1 MTMPIPSG
9 LANLPVIEVR
19 RSTDIPPTNP
29 TTGVNGVTPMD
40 PRQVLQMAEP
50 VVTAEQSSL
59 ARESLQRNF
68 QENLNPN
75 SSRPREPT
83 TSQAVLLEISNTNQ
97 RSTLAPGLSS
107 NSLTANLTQDTET
120 NLVGAG
126 VNLPNSPN
134 QIASPEVMKLNQL
147 IATVMQNT
155 TNNSSSDLG
164 QGQNAVQWPGMIPA
178 PVNQLLGNTANAAL
192 QSQLMTN
199 ALTANDPKTAMTNLK
214 NDLKNSGLFAAE
226 QLAQVLMPSSE
237 DPVSQIPTSDQKTA
251 SPEVA
256 QVATALLKGLE
267 SNSQQLIDSIKL
279 ALKGDLVWQGMLLPQ
294 VPATMVREDAWQ
306 ANPQDPSQ
314 IEKGTRIS
322 VAITL
327 PNIGKMQVIGTQFR
341 DQLQVVIEVPET
353 SKVEL
358 QSQMGQLQSNL
369 QDQVPIDAN
378 IQLKDIPRG

>member
-1 MTMPIPSG
+1 MSMPIPSG

-19 RSTDIPPTNP
+19 RSSDIPPTNP
-29 TTGVNGVTPMD
+29 TTGINGVTPMD

-50 VVTAEQSSL
+50 IVTAEQSGL

-75 SSRPREPT
+75 NRMGGGAT
-83 TSQAVLLEISNTNQ
+83 ISQAVLLEISNTSQ
-97 RSTLAPGLSS
+97 RSLAGSMPGVTDLMTDSAQDIAS
-107 NSLTANLTQDTET
+107 NLMGLVKPQNSQTQIT
-120 NLVGAG
+120 
-126 VNLPNSPN
+126 
-134 QIASPEVMKLNQL
+134 SPEVMKLNQL
-147 IATVMQNT
+147 IAIVLQNT
-155 TNNSSSDLG
+155 VNSSSNEMG
-164 QGQNAVQWPGMIPA
+164 QVQNAVQWPGMIPSIA
-178 PVNQLLGNTANAAL
+178 TQLLGNTANVAL

-237 DPVSQIPTSDQKTA
+237 DRVCQMPTDNQRTT
-251 SPEVA
+251 PQEMT
-256 QVATALLKGLE
+256 QVTKGLLRGLE

-314 IEKGTRIS
+314 IEKGTRIA

-327 PNIGKMQVIGTQFR
+327 PNLGMIQVIGTQFR
-341 DQLQVVIEVPET
+341 DQLHVAIEVPET

-358 QSQMGQLQSNL
+358 QSQIEQLQINL
-369 QDQVPIDAN
+369 KEQVPIDAN
-378 IQLKDIPRG
+378 IQLKDTPRG

>member
-1 MTMPIPSG
+1 MSMPIPSG

-29 TTGVNGVTPMD
+29 TTGINGVTPMD
-40 PRQVLQMAEP
+40 PRQMLQMAEP
-50 VVTAEQSSL
+50 VVTAEQSGL

-75 SSRPREPT
+75 NRMGGEPI
-83 TSQAVLLEISNTNQ
+83 TSQAVLLEISNTSQ
-97 RSTLAPGLSS
+97 RSLAGSMPGSTDLMTDSAQDIAS
-107 NSLTANLTQDTET
+107 NLMGLVKLQNSQTQIT
-120 NLVGAG
+120 
-126 VNLPNSPN
+126 
-134 QIASPEVMKLNQL
+134 SPEVVKLNQL
-147 IATVMQNT
+147 IATVLQNSA
-155 TNNSSSDLG
+155 NSSSSEMG
-164 QGQNAVQWPGMIPA
+164 QVQNAVQWPGMIPSPA
-178 PVNQLLGNTANAAL
+178 TQLLGNTANVAL

-199 ALTANDPKTAMTNLK
+199 AVTANDPKTAMTNLK

-237 DPVSQIPTSDQKTA
+237 DRVSQMPTDNQRTT
-251 SPEVA
+251 PQEMT
-256 QVATALLKGLE
+256 QVASGLLRGLE

-314 IEKGTRIS
+314 IEKGTRIA

-327 PNIGKMQVIGTQFR
+327 PNLGMIQVIGTQFR
-341 DQLQVVIEVPET
+341 DQLHVAIEVPET
-353 SKVEL
+353 SKFEL
-358 QSQMGQLQSNL
+358 QSQIEQLQINL
-369 QDQVPIDAN
+369 KEQVPIDAN
-378 IQLKDIPRG
+378 IQLKDTPRG

>member
-1 MTMPIPSG
+1 MSMPIPSG
-9 LANLPVIEVR
+9 LANLPVMEVR

-29 TTGVNGVTPMD
+29 TTGVNGVTPID
-40 PRQVLQMAEP
+40 PRQALQMAEP
-50 VVTAEQSSL
+50 VLTAEQSSL

-75 SSRPREPT
+75 NRMGGEPI
-83 TSQAVLLEISNTNQ
+83 TSQAVLLEISNTSQ
-97 RSTLAPGLSS
+97 RSLAGSMPGSTDLMTDSAQDIAS
-107 NSLTANLTQDTET
+107 NLIGLVKPQNSQTQIT
-120 NLVGAG
+120 
-126 VNLPNSPN
+126 
-134 QIASPEVMKLNQL
+134 SPEVVKLNQL
-147 IATVMQNT
+147 IATVLQNSA
-155 TNNSSSDLG
+155 NSSSSEMG
-164 QGQNAVQWPGMIPA
+164 QVQNAVQWPGMIPS
-178 PVNQLLGNTANAAL
+178 PVTQLLGNTANVAL

-237 DPVSQIPTSDQKTA
+237 DRVSQMPTDNQRKT
-251 SPEVA
+251 PQEMT
-256 QVATALLKGLE
+256 QVATGLLRGLE

-314 IEKGTRIS
+314 IEKGTRIA

-327 PNIGKMQVIGTQFR
+327 PNLGMIQVIGTQFR
-341 DQLQVVIEVPET
+341 DQLHVAIEFPET
-353 SKVEL
+353 SKFEL
-358 QSQMGQLQSNL
+358 QSQIEQLQINL
-369 QDQVPIDAN
+369 KEQVPIDAN
-378 IQLKDIPRG
+378 IQLKDTPRG

>member
-1 MTMPIPSG
+1 MSMPIPSG

-29 TTGVNGVTPMD
+29 TTGINGVTPMD
-40 PRQVLQMAEP
+40 PRQMLQMAEP
-50 VVTAEQSSL
+50 VVTAEQSGL

-75 SSRPREPT
+75 NRMGGEPI
-83 TSQAVLLEISNTNQ
+83 TSQAVLLEISNTSQ
-97 RSTLAPGLSS
+97 RSLASSMPGGTDLMMDSAQDIAS
-107 NSLTANLTQDTET
+107 NLIGLVKPQNSQTQIT
-120 NLVGAG
+120 
-126 VNLPNSPN
+126 
-134 QIASPEVMKLNQL
+134 SPEVVKLNQL
-147 IATVMQNT
+147 IATVLQNT
-155 TNNSSSDLG
+155 ANSSSSEMG
-164 QGQNAVQWPGMIPA
+164 QVQNAVQWPGMIPSPA
-178 PVNQLLGNTANAAL
+178 TQLLGNTANVAL

-237 DPVSQIPTSDQKTA
+237 DRVSQMPTDNQRIT
-251 SPEVA
+251 PQEMT
-256 QVATALLKGLE
+256 QVATGLLRGLE

-314 IEKGTRIS
+314 IEKGTRIA

-327 PNIGKMQVIGTQFR
+327 PNLGMIQVIGTQFR
-341 DQLQVVIEVPET
+341 DQLHVAIEVPET
-353 SKVEL
+353 SKLEL
-358 QSQMGQLQSNL
+358 QSQIEQLQINL
-369 QDQVPIDAN
+369 KEQVPIEAN
-378 IQLKDIPRG
+378 IQLKDTPRG

>member
-1 MTMPIPSG
+1 MSMPIPSG

-29 TTGVNGVTPMD
+29 TTGINGVTPMD
-40 PRQVLQMAEP
+40 PRQMLQMAEP
-50 VVTAEQSSL
+50 VVTAEQSGL

-75 SSRPREPT
+75 NRMGGEPI
-83 TSQAVLLEISNTNQ
+83 TSQAVLLEISNTSQ
-97 RSTLAPGLSS
+97 RSLAGSMPGSTDLMTDSAQDIAS
-107 NSLTANLTQDTET
+107 NLMGLVKPQNSQTQIT
-120 NLVGAG
+120 
-126 VNLPNSPN
+126 
-134 QIASPEVMKLNQL
+134 SPEVMKLNQL
-147 IATVMQNT
+147 IATVLQNSA
-155 TNNSSSDLG
+155 NSSSSEMG
-164 QGQNAVQWPGMIPA
+164 QVQNAVQWPGMIPSPA
-178 PVNQLLGNTANAAL
+178 TQLLGNTANVAL

-199 ALTANDPKTAMTNLK
+199 AVTANDPKTAMTNLK

-237 DPVSQIPTSDQKTA
+237 DRVSQMPTDNQRT
-251 SPEVA
+251 SPQEMT
-256 QVATALLKGLE
+256 QVATGLLRGLE

-314 IEKGTRIS
+314 IEKGTRIA

-327 PNIGKMQVIGTQFR
+327 PNLGMIQVIGTQFR
-341 DQLQVVIEVPET
+341 DQLHVAIEVPET

-358 QSQMGQLQSNL
+358 QSQIEQLQINL
-369 QDQVPIDAN
+369 KEQVPIDAN
-378 IQLKDIPRG
+378 IQLKDTPRG

>member
-1 MTMPIPSG
+1 MSMPIPSG

-29 TTGVNGVTPMD
+29 TTGINGVTPMD

-50 VVTAEQSSL
+50 VVTAEQSGL

-75 SSRPREPT
+75 NRMGGEPI
-83 TSQAVLLEISNTNQ
+83 TSQAVLLEISNTSQ
-97 RSTLAPGLSS
+97 RSLAGSMPGSTDLMTDSAQDIAS
-107 NSLTANLTQDTET
+107 NLMGLVKPQNSQTQIT
-120 NLVGAG
+120 
-126 VNLPNSPN
+126 
-134 QIASPEVMKLNQL
+134 SPEVMKLNQL
-147 IATVMQNT
+147 IATVLQNT
-155 TNNSSSDLG
+155 ANSSSSEMG
-164 QGQNAVQWPGMIPA
+164 QVQNAVQWPGMIPSPA
-178 PVNQLLGNTANAAL
+178 TQLLGNTANVAL

-199 ALTANDPKTAMTNLK
+199 AVTANDPKTAMTNLK

-237 DPVSQIPTSDQKTA
+237 DRVSQMPTNNQRTT
-251 SPEVA
+251 PQEMT
-256 QVATALLKGLE
+256 QVATGLLRGLE

-314 IEKGTRIS
+314 IEKGTRIA

-327 PNIGKMQVIGTQFR
+327 QNLGMIQVIGTQFR
-341 DQLQVVIEVPET
+341 DQLHVAIEVPET
-353 SKVEL
+353 AKVEL
-358 QSQMGQLQSNL
+358 QSQIEQLQINL
-369 QDQVPIDAN
+369 KEQVPIDAN
-378 IQLKDIPRG
+378 IQLKDTPRG

>member
-1 MTMPIPSG
+1 MSMPIPSG

-29 TTGVNGVTPMD
+29 TTGINGVTPMD
-40 PRQVLQMAEP
+40 PRQMLQMAEP
-50 VVTAEQSSL
+50 VVTAEQSGL

-75 SSRPREPT
+75 NRMGGEPIT
-83 TSQAVLLEISNTNQ
+83 TQAALLEISNTSQ
-97 RSTLAPGLSS
+97 RSLAGSMPGSTDLMTDSAQDIAS
-107 NSLTANLTQDTET
+107 NLMGLVKPQNSQTQIT
-120 NLVGAG
+120 
-126 VNLPNSPN
+126 
-134 QIASPEVMKLNQL
+134 SPEVMKLNQL
-147 IATVMQNT
+147 IATVLQNT
-155 TNNSSSDLG
+155 VNSSSSEMG
-164 QGQNAVQWPGMIPA
+164 QVQNAVQWPGMIPSPA
-178 PVNQLLGNTANAAL
+178 TQVLGNTANVAL

-237 DPVSQIPTSDQKTA
+237 DRVSQMPTDNQRKT
-251 SPEVA
+251 PQEMT
-256 QVATALLKGLE
+256 QVATGLLRGLE

-314 IEKGTRIS
+314 IEKGTRIA

-327 PNIGKMQVIGTQFR
+327 PNLGMIQVIGTQFR
-341 DQLQVVIEVPET
+341 DQLHVAIEVPET

-358 QSQMGQLQSNL
+358 QSQIEQLQINL
-369 QDQVPIDAN
+369 KEQVPIDAN
-378 IQLKDIPRG
+378 IQLKDTPRG

>member
-1 MTMPIPSG
+1 
-9 LANLPVIEVR
+9 V
-19 RSTDIPPTNP
+19 
-29 TTGVNGVTPMD
+29 
-40 PRQVLQMAEP
+40 
-50 VVTAEQSSL
+50 
-59 ARESLQRNF
+59 
-68 QENLNPN
+68 
-75 SSRPREPT
+75 
-83 TSQAVLLEISNTNQ
+83 
-97 RSTLAPGLSS
+97 
-107 NSLTANLTQDTET
+107 LTANLTQDTET

-164 QGQNAVQWPGMIPA
+164 QAQSAVQWPGMIPA

-237 DPVSQIPTSDQKTA
+237 DPVSQPTSSQKTA

-358 QSQMGQLQSNL
+358 QSQMEQLQSNL
-369 QDQVPIDAN
+369 QEQVPIDAN

>member
-1 MTMPIPSG
+1 MSMPIPSG

-29 TTGVNGVTPMD
+29 TTGINGVTPMD

-50 VVTAEQSSL
+50 VVTAEQSGL

-68 QENLNPN
+68 QENLISNN
-75 SSRPREPT
+75 RMGGEPI
-83 TSQAVLLEISNTNQ
+83 TSQAVLLEISNTSQ
-97 RSTLAPGLSS
+97 RSLAGSMPGSRDLMTDSAQDIAS
-107 NSLTANLTQDTET
+107 NLIGLVKPQNSQTQIT
-120 NLVGAG
+120 
-126 VNLPNSPN
+126 
-134 QIASPEVMKLNQL
+134 SPEVMKLNQL
-147 IATVMQNT
+147 IATVLQNT
-155 TNNSSSDLG
+155 VNSSSSEMG
-164 QGQNAVQWPGMIPA
+164 QVQNAVQWPGMIPSPA
-178 PVNQLLGNTANAAL
+178 SQILGNTANVAL

-226 QLAQVLMPSSE
+226 QLVQVLMPSSE
-237 DPVSQIPTSDQKTA
+237 DRVSQMPADNQRTTPQEMT
-251 SPEVA
+251 
-256 QVATALLKGLE
+256 QVATGLLRGLE

-314 IEKGTRIS
+314 IEKGTRIA

-327 PNIGKMQVIGTQFR
+327 PNLGMIQVIGTQFR
-341 DQLQVVIEVPET
+341 DQLHVAIEVPET
-353 SKVEL
+353 SKFEL
-358 QSQMGQLQSNL
+358 QSQIEQLQINL
-369 QDQVPIDAN
+369 KEQVTIDAN
-378 IQLKDIPRG
+378 IQLKDTPRG

>member
-1 MTMPIPSG
+1 MSMPIPSG

-29 TTGVNGVTPMD
+29 TTGINGVTPMD
-40 PRQVLQMAEP
+40 PRQMLQMAEP
-50 VVTAEQSSL
+50 VVTAEQSGL

-75 SSRPREPT
+75 NRMGGEPM
-83 TSQAVLLEISNTNQ
+83 TSQAVLLEISNTSQ
-97 RSTLAPGLSS
+97 RSLASSMPGGTDLMMDSAQDIAS
-107 NSLTANLTQDTET
+107 NLIGLVKPQNSQTQIT
-120 NLVGAG
+120 
-126 VNLPNSPN
+126 
-134 QIASPEVMKLNQL
+134 SPEVVKLNQL
-147 IATVMQNT
+147 IATVLQNRA
-155 TNNSSSDLG
+155 NSSSSEMG
-164 QGQNAVQWPGMIPA
+164 QVQNAVQWPGMIPSSA
-178 PVNQLLGNTANAAL
+178 TQLLGNTANVAL

-237 DPVSQIPTSDQKTA
+237 DRVSQMPTDNQRTT
-251 SPEVA
+251 PQEMT
-256 QVATALLKGLE
+256 QVATGLLRGLE

-314 IEKGTRIS
+314 IEKGTRIA

-327 PNIGKMQVIGTQFR
+327 PNLGMIQVIGTQFR
-341 DQLQVVIEVPET
+341 DQLHVAIEVPET

-358 QSQMGQLQSNL
+358 QSQIEQLQINL
-369 QDQVPIDAN
+369 KEQVPIDAN
-378 IQLKDIPRG
+378 IQLKDTPRG

>member
-1 MTMPIPSG
+1 MSMPIPSG

-29 TTGVNGVTPMD
+29 TTGINGVTPMD
-40 PRQVLQMAEP
+40 PRQMLQMAEP
-50 VVTAEQSSL
+50 VLTAEQSGL

-75 SSRPREPT
+75 NRMGGEPI
-83 TSQAVLLEISNTNQ
+83 TSQAVLLEISNTSQ
-97 RSTLAPGLSS
+97 RSLAGSMPGSTDLMADSAQDIAS
-107 NSLTANLTQDTET
+107 NLIGLVKPQNSQTQIT
-120 NLVGAG
+120 
-126 VNLPNSPN
+126 
-134 QIASPEVMKLNQL
+134 SPEVMKLNQL
-147 IATVMQNT
+147 IATVLQNT
-155 TNNSSSDLG
+155 ANSSSSEMG
-164 QGQNAVQWPGMIPA
+164 QVQNAVQWPGMIPSPA
-178 PVNQLLGNTANAAL
+178 TQLLGNTANVAL

-199 ALTANDPKTAMTNLK
+199 AVTANDPKTAMSNLK

-237 DPVSQIPTSDQKTA
+237 DRVSQMPTDNRRTTPQEMT
-251 SPEVA
+251 
-256 QVATALLKGLE
+256 QVATGLLRGLE

-314 IEKGTRIS
+314 IEKGTRIA

-327 PNIGKMQVIGTQFR
+327 PNLGMIQVIGTQFR
-341 DQLQVVIEVPET
+341 DQLHVAIEVPET
-353 SKVEL
+353 SKFEL
-358 QSQMGQLQSNL
+358 QSQIEQLQINL
-369 QDQVPIDAN
+369 KEQVPIDAN
-378 IQLKDIPRG
+378 IQLKDTPRG

>member
-1 MTMPIPSG
+1 MSMPIPSG

-29 TTGVNGVTPMD
+29 TTGINGVTPID
-40 PRQVLQMAEP
+40 PRQALQMAEP
-50 VVTAEQSSL
+50 VLTAEQSSL

-75 SSRPREPT
+75 NRMGGEPI
-83 TSQAVLLEISNTNQ
+83 TSQAVLLEISNTSQ
-97 RSTLAPGLSS
+97 RSLAGSMPGGTDLMTDSAQDIAS
-107 NSLTANLTQDTET
+107 NLIGLVKPQNSQTQIT
-120 NLVGAG
+120 
-126 VNLPNSPN
+126 
-134 QIASPEVMKLNQL
+134 SPEVVKLNQL
-147 IATVMQNT
+147 IATVLQNT
-155 TNNSSSDLG
+155 ANSSSSEMG
-164 QGQNAVQWPGMIPA
+164 QVQNAVQWPGMIPS
-178 PVNQLLGNTANAAL
+178 PTTQILGNTANVAL

-199 ALTANDPKTAMTNLK
+199 ALTANDPKTAMANLK

-237 DPVSQIPTSDQKTA
+237 DRVSQMPTDNQRTT
-251 SPEVA
+251 PQEMT
-256 QVATALLKGLE
+256 QVATGLLRGLE

-314 IEKGTRIS
+314 IEKGTRIA

-327 PNIGKMQVIGTQFR
+327 PNLGMIQVIGTQFR
-341 DQLQVVIEVPET
+341 DQLHVAIEVPET
-353 SKVEL
+353 AKVEL
-358 QSQMGQLQSNL
+358 QSQIEQLQINL
-369 QDQVPIDAN
+369 KEQVTIDTN
-378 IQLKDIPRG
+378 IQLKDTPRG

>member
-1 MTMPIPSG
+1 MSMPIPSG

-29 TTGVNGVTPMD
+29 TTGINGVTPMD

-50 VVTAEQSSL
+50 VVTAEQSGL

-75 SSRPREPT
+75 NRMGGEPI
-83 TSQAVLLEISNTNQ
+83 TSQAVLLEISNTSQ
-97 RSTLAPGLSS
+97 RSLAGSMPGSTDLMTDSAQDIAS
-107 NSLTANLTQDTET
+107 NLMGLVKPQNSQTQIT
-120 NLVGAG
+120 
-126 VNLPNSPN
+126 
-134 QIASPEVMKLNQL
+134 SPEVMKLNQL
-147 IATVMQNT
+147 IATVLQNT
-155 TNNSSSDLG
+155 ANSSSSEMG
-164 QGQNAVQWPGMIPA
+164 QVQNAVQWPGMIPSPA
-178 PVNQLLGNTANAAL
+178 TQLLGNTANVAL

-237 DPVSQIPTSDQKTA
+237 DRVSQMPTDNQRTT
-251 SPEVA
+251 PQEMT
-256 QVATALLKGLE
+256 QVATGLLRGLE

-314 IEKGTRIS
+314 IEKGTRIA

-327 PNIGKMQVIGTQFR
+327 QNLGMIQVIGTQFR
-341 DQLQVVIEVPET
+341 DQLHVAIEVPET
-353 SKVEL
+353 AKVEL
-358 QSQMGQLQSNL
+358 QSQIEQLQINL
-369 QDQVPIDAN
+369 KEQVPIDAN
-378 IQLKDIPRG
+378 IQLKDTPRG

>member
-1 MTMPIPSG
+1 MSMPIPSG
-9 LANLPVIEVR
+9 LANLPVMEVR

-29 TTGVNGVTPMD
+29 TTGVNGVTPID
-40 PRQVLQMAEP
+40 PRQALQMAEP
-50 VVTAEQSSL
+50 VLTAEQSSL

-75 SSRPREPT
+75 NRMGGEPI
-83 TSQAVLLEISNTNQ
+83 TSQAVLLEISNTSQ
-97 RSTLAPGLSS
+97 RSLAGSMPSS
-107 NSLTANLTQDTET
+107 T
-120 NLVGAG
+120 NLMTDSAQDIAS
-126 VNLPNSPN
+126 NLIGLVKPQNSQT
-134 QIASPEVMKLNQL
+134 QITSPEVMKLNQL
-147 IATVMQNT
+147 IATVLQNT
-155 TNNSSSDLG
+155 VNSSSSEME
-164 QGQNAVQWPGMIPA
+164 QVQNAVQWPGMIPSPA
-178 PVNQLLGNTANAAL
+178 TQILGNTANVAL

-237 DPVSQIPTSDQKTA
+237 DRVSQMPTDNQRT
-251 SPEVA
+251 SPQEMT
-256 QVATALLKGLE
+256 QVASGLLRGLE

-314 IEKGTRIS
+314 IEKGTRIA

-327 PNIGKMQVIGTQFR
+327 PNLGMIQVIGTQFR
-341 DQLQVVIEVPET
+341 DQLHVAIEVPET
-353 SKVEL
+353 SKFEL
-358 QSQMGQLQSNL
+358 QSQIEQLQINL
-369 QDQVPIDAN
+369 KEQVPIDAN
-378 IQLKDIPRG
+378 IQLKDTPRG

>member
-1 MTMPIPSG
+1 MSMPIPSG

-29 TTGVNGVTPMD
+29 TTGINGVTPMD
-40 PRQVLQMAEP
+40 PRQMLQMAEP
-50 VVTAEQSSL
+50 VVTAEQSGL

-75 SSRPREPT
+75 NRMGGEPI
-83 TSQAVLLEISNTNQ
+83 TSQAVLLEISNTSQ
-97 RSTLAPGLSS
+97 RSLAGSMPGRTDLMADSAKDIAS
-107 NSLTANLTQDTET
+107 NLIGLVKPQNSQTQIT
-120 NLVGAG
+120 
-126 VNLPNSPN
+126 
-134 QIASPEVMKLNQL
+134 SPEVMKLNQL
-147 IATVMQNT
+147 IATVLQNT
-155 TNNSSSDLG
+155 ANSSSSEMG
-164 QGQNAVQWPGMIPA
+164 QVQNAVQWPGMIPSPA
-178 PVNQLLGNTANAAL
+178 TQLLGNTANVAL

-199 ALTANDPKTAMTNLK
+199 AVTANDPKTAMTNLK

-237 DPVSQIPTSDQKTA
+237 DRVSQIPTDNQRKT
-251 SPEVA
+251 PQEMT
-256 QVATALLKGLE
+256 QVATGLLRGLE

-314 IEKGTRIS
+314 IEKGTRIA

-327 PNIGKMQVIGTQFR
+327 PNLGMIQVIGTQFR
-341 DQLQVVIEVPET
+341 DQLHVAIEVPET

-358 QSQMGQLQSNL
+358 QSQIEQLQINL
-369 QDQVPIDAN
+369 KEQVPIDAN
-378 IQLKDIPRG
+378 IQLKDTPRG

>member
-1 MTMPIPSG
+1 MSMPIPSG

-29 TTGVNGVTPMD
+29 TTGINGVTPMD
-40 PRQVLQMAEP
+40 PRQMLQMAEP
-50 VVTAEQSSL
+50 VVTAEQSGL

-75 SSRPREPT
+75 NRMGGEPI
-83 TSQAVLLEISNTNQ
+83 TSQAVLLEISNTSQ
-97 RSTLAPGLSS
+97 RSLAGSMPGSTDLMADSAQDIAS
-107 NSLTANLTQDTET
+107 NLIGLVKPQNSQTQIT
-120 NLVGAG
+120 
-126 VNLPNSPN
+126 
-134 QIASPEVMKLNQL
+134 SPEVMKLNQL
-147 IATVMQNT
+147 IATVLQNT
-155 TNNSSSDLG
+155 ANSSSSEMG
-164 QGQNAVQWPGMIPA
+164 QVQNAVQWPGMIPSPA
-178 PVNQLLGNTANAAL
+178 TQLLGNTANVAL

-199 ALTANDPKTAMTNLK
+199 AVTANDPKTAMTNLK

-237 DPVSQIPTSDQKTA
+237 DRVSQMPTDNQRTT
-251 SPEVA
+251 PQEMT
-256 QVATALLKGLE
+256 QVATGLLRGLE

-314 IEKGTRIS
+314 IEKGTRIA

-327 PNIGKMQVIGTQFR
+327 PNLGMIQVIGTQFR
-341 DQLQVVIEVPET
+341 DQLHVAIEVPET
-353 SKVEL
+353 SKFEL
-358 QSQMGQLQSNL
+358 QSQIEQLQINL
-369 QDQVPIDAN
+369 KEQVPIDAN
-378 IQLKDIPRG
+378 IQLKDTPRG

>member
-1 MTMPIPSG
+1 MSMPIPSG
-9 LANLPVIEVR
+9 LANLPVMEVR

-29 TTGVNGVTPMD
+29 TTGVNGVTPID
-40 PRQVLQMAEP
+40 PRQALQMAEP
-50 VVTAEQSSL
+50 VLTAEQSSL

-68 QENLNPN
+68 QENLTPN
-75 SSRPREPT
+75 NRIGGEPI
-83 TSQAVLLEISNTNQ
+83 TSQAVLLEISNTSQ
-97 RSTLAPGLSS
+97 RSLAGSMPGATDLMTDSAQDIAS
-107 NSLTANLTQDTET
+107 NLMGLVKPQNSQTQIT
-120 NLVGAG
+120 
-126 VNLPNSPN
+126 
-134 QIASPEVMKLNQL
+134 SPEVMKLNQL
-147 IATVMQNT
+147 IATVLQNT
-155 TNNSSSDLG
+155 VNSSSSEMG
-164 QGQNAVQWPGMIPA
+164 QVQNAVQWPGMIPSSA
-178 PVNQLLGNTANAAL
+178 TQLLGNTANAAL

-237 DPVSQIPTSDQKTA
+237 EPVSQMPTSDQKA
-251 SPEVA
+251 VSPEVA
-256 QVATALLKGLE
+256 QVATGLLKGLE

-358 QSQMGQLQSNL
+358 QSQMEQLQINL
-369 QDQVPIDAN
+369 QEQVPIDAN
-378 IQLKDIPRG
+378 IQLKDTPRG

>member
-1 MTMPIPSG
+1 MSMPIPSG

-29 TTGVNGVTPMD
+29 TTGINGVTPMD

-97 RSTLAPGLSS
+97 RSTLAPGVSS
-107 NSLTANLTQDTET
+107 NVLTANLTQDTET

-147 IATVMQNT
+147 IATVLQNT
-155 TNNSSSDLG
+155 TSNLSSDLG
-164 QGQNAVQWPGMIPA
+164 QAQNAVQWPGMIPSPA
-178 PVNQLLGNTANAAL
+178 TQILGNTANVAL

-199 ALTANDPKTAMTNLK
+199 ALTANDPKTAMANLK
-214 NDLKNSGLFAAE
+214 KDLKNSGLFAAE
-226 QLAQVLMPSSE
+226 QLAQVLMPSPE
-237 DPVSQIPTSDQKTA
+237 DPVSLPTSDQKTA
-251 SPEVA
+251 SPEMA

-327 PNIGKMQVIGTQFR
+327 PNLGMIQVIGTQFR
-341 DQLQVVIEVPET
+341 DQLHVAIEVPET

-358 QSQMGQLQSNL
+358 QSQMEQLQINL
-369 QDQVPIDAN
+369 QEQVPIDAN

>member
-1 MTMPIPSG
+1 MSMPIPSG

-29 TTGVNGVTPMD
+29 TTGINGVTPMD
-40 PRQVLQMAEP
+40 PRQMLQMAEP
-50 VVTAEQSSL
+50 VVTAEQSGL

-75 SSRPREPT
+75 NRMGGEPI
-83 TSQAVLLEISNTNQ
+83 TSQAVLLEISNTSQ
-97 RSTLAPGLSS
+97 RSLAGSMPGSTDLMTDSAQDIAS
-107 NSLTANLTQDTET
+107 NLMGLVKSQNSQTQIT
-120 NLVGAG
+120 
-126 VNLPNSPN
+126 
-134 QIASPEVMKLNQL
+134 SPEVVKLNQL
-147 IATVMQNT
+147 IATVLQNT
-155 TNNSSSDLG
+155 ANSSSSEMG
-164 QGQNAVQWPGMIPA
+164 QVQNAVQWPGMIPSPA
-178 PVNQLLGNTANAAL
+178 TQLLGNTANVAL

-199 ALTANDPKTAMTNLK
+199 AVTANDPKTAMTNLK

-237 DPVSQIPTSDQKTA
+237 DRVSQMPTDNQRTT
-251 SPEVA
+251 PQEMT
-256 QVATALLKGLE
+256 QVATGLLRGLE

-314 IEKGTRIS
+314 IEKGTRIA

-327 PNIGKMQVIGTQFR
+327 PNLGMIQVIGTQFR
-341 DQLQVVIEVPET
+341 DQLHVAIEVPET

-358 QSQMGQLQSNL
+358 YSQIEQLQINL
-369 QDQVPIDAN
+369 KEQVPIDAN
-378 IQLKDIPRG
+378 IQLKDTPRG

>member
-1 MTMPIPSG
+1 MSMPIPSG

-29 TTGVNGVTPMD
+29 TTGINGVTPMD
-40 PRQVLQMAEP
+40 PRQMLQMAEP
-50 VVTAEQSSL
+50 VVTAEQSGL

-75 SSRPREPT
+75 NRMGGEPI
-83 TSQAVLLEISNTNQ
+83 TSQAVLLEISNTSQ
-97 RSTLAPGLSS
+97 RSLAGSMPGSTDLMTDSAQDIAS
-107 NSLTANLTQDTET
+107 NLIGLVKPQNSQTQIT
-120 NLVGAG
+120 
-126 VNLPNSPN
+126 
-134 QIASPEVMKLNQL
+134 SPEVVKLNQL
-147 IATVMQNT
+147 IATVLQNT
-155 TNNSSSDLG
+155 ANSSSSEMG
-164 QGQNAVQWPGMIPA
+164 QVQNAVQWPGMIPSPA
-178 PVNQLLGNTANAAL
+178 TQLLGNTANVAL

-199 ALTANDPKTAMTNLK
+199 AVTANDPKTAMTNLK

-237 DPVSQIPTSDQKTA
+237 DRVSQMPTDNQRTT
-251 SPEVA
+251 PQEMT
-256 QVATALLKGLE
+256 QVASGLLRGLE

-314 IEKGTRIS
+314 IEKGTRIA

-327 PNIGKMQVIGTQFR
+327 PNLGMIQVIGTQFR
-341 DQLQVVIEVPET
+341 DQLHVAIEVPET
-353 SKVEL
+353 SKFEL
-358 QSQMGQLQSNL
+358 QSQIEQLQINL
-369 QDQVPIDAN
+369 KEQVPIDAN
-378 IQLKDIPRG
+378 IQLKDTPRG

>member
-1 MTMPIPSG
+1 MSMPIPSG
-9 LANLPVIEVR
+9 LANLPVMEVR

-29 TTGVNGVTPMD
+29 TTGVNGVTPID
-40 PRQVLQMAEP
+40 PRQALQMAEP
-50 VVTAEQSSL
+50 VLTAEQSSL

-75 SSRPREPT
+75 NRMGGEPI
-83 TSQAVLLEISNTNQ
+83 TSQAVLLEISNTSQ
-97 RSTLAPGLSS
+97 RSLAGSMPGGTDLMTDSAQDIAS
-107 NSLTANLTQDTET
+107 NLIGLVKPQNSQTQIT
-120 NLVGAG
+120 
-126 VNLPNSPN
+126 
-134 QIASPEVMKLNQL
+134 SPEVVKLNQL
-147 IATVMQNT
+147 IATVLQNT
-155 TNNSSSDLG
+155 ANSSSSEMG
-164 QGQNAVQWPGMIPA
+164 QVQNAVQWPGMIPSSA
-178 PVNQLLGNTANAAL
+178 TQLLGNTANVAL

-199 ALTANDPKTAMTNLK
+199 ALTANDPKTAMANLK

-237 DPVSQIPTSDQKTA
+237 DRVSQTPTDNQRTT
-251 SPEVA
+251 PQEMT
-256 QVATALLKGLE
+256 QVATGLLRGLE

-314 IEKGTRIS
+314 IEKGTRIA

-327 PNIGKMQVIGTQFR
+327 PNLGMMQVIGTQFR
-341 DQLQVVIEVPET
+341 DQLHVAIEVPET

-358 QSQMGQLQSNL
+358 QSQIEQLQINL
-369 QDQVPIDAN
+369 KEQVPIDAN
-378 IQLKDIPRG
+378 IQLKDTPRG

>member
-1 MTMPIPSG
+1 MSMPIPSG

-29 TTGVNGVTPMD
+29 TTGINGVTPMD
-40 PRQVLQMAEP
+40 PRQMLQMAEP
-50 VVTAEQSSL
+50 VVTAEQSGL

-75 SSRPREPT
+75 NRMGGEPI
-83 TSQAVLLEISNTNQ
+83 TSQAVLLEISNTSQ
-97 RSTLAPGLSS
+97 RSLAGSMPGSTDLMTDSAQDIAS
-107 NSLTANLTQDTET
+107 NLMGLVKPQNSQTQIT
-120 NLVGAG
+120 
-126 VNLPNSPN
+126 
-134 QIASPEVMKLNQL
+134 SPEVMKLNQL
-147 IATVMQNT
+147 IATVLQNT
-155 TNNSSSDLG
+155 ANSSSSEMG
-164 QGQNAVQWPGMIPA
+164 QVQNAVQWPGMIPS
-178 PVNQLLGNTANAAL
+178 PVTQLLGNTANVAL

-237 DPVSQIPTSDQKTA
+237 DRVSQMPTDNQRTT
-251 SPEVA
+251 PQEMT
-256 QVATALLKGLE
+256 QVATGLLRGLE

-306 ANPQDPSQ
+306 TNPQDPSQ
-314 IEKGTRIS
+314 IEKGTRIA

-327 PNIGKMQVIGTQFR
+327 PNLGMIQVIGTQFR
-341 DQLQVVIEVPET
+341 DQLHVAIEVPET

-358 QSQMGQLQSNL
+358 YSQIEQLQINL
-369 QDQVPIDAN
+369 KEQIPIDAN
-378 IQLKDIPRG
+378 IQLKDTPRG

>member
-1 MTMPIPSG
+1 MSMPIPSG

-29 TTGVNGVTPMD
+29 TTGINGVSPID
-40 PRQVLQMAEP
+40 PRQALQMAEP
-50 VVTAEQSSL
+50 VLTAEQSSL

-75 SSRPREPT
+75 NRMGGEPI
-83 TSQAVLLEISNTNQ
+83 TSQAVLLEISNTSQ
-97 RSTLAPGLSS
+97 RSLAGSMPGGTDLMADSAQDIAS
-107 NSLTANLTQDTET
+107 NLIGLVKPQNSQTQIT
-120 NLVGAG
+120 
-126 VNLPNSPN
+126 
-134 QIASPEVMKLNQL
+134 SPEVMKLNQL
-147 IATVMQNT
+147 IATVLQNT
-155 TNNSSSDLG
+155 ANSSSSEMG
-164 QGQNAVQWPGMIPA
+164 QVQNAVQWPGMIPSHA
-178 PVNQLLGNTANAAL
+178 TQLLGNTANVAL

-199 ALTANDPKTAMTNLK
+199 AVTANDPKTAMTNLK

-237 DPVSQIPTSDQKTA
+237 DRVSQMPTDNQRTT
-251 SPEVA
+251 PQEMT
-256 QVATALLKGLE
+256 QVATGLLRGLE

-314 IEKGTRIS
+314 IEKGTRIA

-327 PNIGKMQVIGTQFR
+327 PNLGMIQVIGTQFR
-341 DQLQVVIEVPET
+341 DQLHVAIEVPET
-353 SKVEL
+353 SKLEL
-358 QSQMGQLQSNL
+358 QSQIEQLQINL
-369 QDQVPIDAN
+369 KEQVTIDAN
-378 IQLKDIPRG
+378 IQLKDTPRG

>member
-1 MTMPIPSG
+1 MSMPIPSG

-29 TTGVNGVTPMD
+29 TTGINGVTPMD
-40 PRQVLQMAEP
+40 PRQMLQMAEP
-50 VVTAEQSSL
+50 VVTAEQSGL

-75 SSRPREPT
+75 NRMGGEPI
-83 TSQAVLLEISNTNQ
+83 TSQAVLLEISNTSQ
-97 RSTLAPGLSS
+97 RSLAGSMPGSTDLMTDAVQDIAS
-107 NSLTANLTQDTET
+107 NLIGLVKPQNSQTQIT
-120 NLVGAG
+120 
-126 VNLPNSPN
+126 
-134 QIASPEVMKLNQL
+134 SPEVMKLNQL
-147 IATVMQNT
+147 IATVLQNT
-155 TNNSSSDLG
+155 VNSSSSEMG
-164 QGQNAVQWPGMIPA
+164 QVQNAVQWPGMIPSSA
-178 PVNQLLGNTANAAL
+178 TQLLGNTANVAL

-237 DPVSQIPTSDQKTA
+237 DRVSQMPADNQRTTPQEMT
-251 SPEVA
+251 
-256 QVATALLKGLE
+256 QVASGLLRGLE

-314 IEKGTRIS
+314 IEKGARIA

-327 PNIGKMQVIGTQFR
+327 PNLGMIQVIGTQFR
-341 DQLQVVIEVPET
+341 DQLHVAIEVPET

-358 QSQMGQLQSNL
+358 QSQIEQLQINL
-369 QDQVPIDAN
+369 KEQIPIDAN
-378 IQLKDIPRG
+378 IQFKDTPRG

>member
-1 MTMPIPSG
+1 MSMPIPSG

-29 TTGVNGVTPMD
+29 TTGVNGVTPID
-40 PRQVLQMAEP
+40 PRQALQMAEP
-50 VVTAEQSSL
+50 VLTAEQSSL

-75 SSRPREPT
+75 NRMGGEPI
-83 TSQAVLLEISNTNQ
+83 TSQAVLLEISNTSQ
-97 RSTLAPGLSS
+97 RSLAGSMPGSTDLMADSAQDIAS
-107 NSLTANLTQDTET
+107 NLIGLVKPQNSQTQIT
-120 NLVGAG
+120 
-126 VNLPNSPN
+126 
-134 QIASPEVMKLNQL
+134 SPEVMKLNQL
-147 IATVMQNT
+147 IATVLQNT
-155 TNNSSSDLG
+155 ANSSSSEMG
-164 QGQNAVQWPGMIPA
+164 QVQNAVQWPGMIPSPA
-178 PVNQLLGNTANAAL
+178 TQLLGNTANVAL

-199 ALTANDPKTAMTNLK
+199 AVTANDPKTAMSNLK

-237 DPVSQIPTSDQKTA
+237 DRVSQMPTDNRRTTPQEMT
-251 SPEVA
+251 
-256 QVATALLKGLE
+256 QVATGLLRGLE

-314 IEKGTRIS
+314 IEKGTRIA

-327 PNIGKMQVIGTQFR
+327 PNLGMIQVIGTQFR
-341 DQLQVVIEVPET
+341 DQLHVAIEVPET
-353 SKVEL
+353 SKFEL
-358 QSQMGQLQSNL
+358 QSQIEQLQINL
-369 QDQVPIDAN
+369 KEQVPIDAN
-378 IQLKDIPRG
+378 IQLKDTPRG

>member
-1 MTMPIPSG
+1 MSMPIPSG

-29 TTGVNGVTPMD
+29 TTGINGVTPMD
-40 PRQVLQMAEP
+40 PRQMLQMAEP
-50 VVTAEQSSL
+50 VVTAEQSGL

-75 SSRPREPT
+75 NRMGGEPI
-83 TSQAVLLEISNTNQ
+83 TSQAVLLEISNTSQ
-97 RSTLAPGLSS
+97 RSLAGSMPGSTDLMTDSAQDIAS
-107 NSLTANLTQDTET
+107 NLMGLVKPQNSQTQIT
-120 NLVGAG
+120 
-126 VNLPNSPN
+126 
-134 QIASPEVMKLNQL
+134 SPEVMKLNQL
-147 IATVMQNT
+147 IATVLQNT
-155 TNNSSSDLG
+155 ANSSSSEMG
-164 QGQNAVQWPGMIPA
+164 QVQNAVQWPGMIPSPA
-178 PVNQLLGNTANAAL
+178 TQLLGNTANVAL

-199 ALTANDPKTAMTNLK
+199 AVTANDPKTAMTNLK

-237 DPVSQIPTSDQKTA
+237 DRVSQMPTDNQRT
-251 SPEVA
+251 SPQEMT
-256 QVATALLKGLE
+256 QVATGLLRGLE

-314 IEKGTRIS
+314 IEKGTRIA

-327 PNIGKMQVIGTQFR
+327 PNLGMIQVIGTQFR
-341 DQLQVVIEVPET
+341 DQLHVAIEVPEI

-358 QSQMGQLQSNL
+358 QSQIEQLQINL
-369 QDQVPIDAN
+369 KEQVPIDAN
-378 IQLKDIPRG
+378 IQLKDTPRG

>member
-1 MTMPIPSG
+1 MSMPIPSG

-29 TTGVNGVTPMD
+29 TTGINGVTPMD
-40 PRQVLQMAEP
+40 PRQMLQMAEP
-50 VVTAEQSSL
+50 VVTAEQSGL

-75 SSRPREPT
+75 NRMGGEPI
-83 TSQAVLLEISNTNQ
+83 TSQAVLLEISNTSQ
-97 RSTLAPGLSS
+97 RSLAGSMPGSTDLMTDSAQDIAS
-107 NSLTANLTQDTET
+107 NLMGLVKPQNSQTQIT
-120 NLVGAG
+120 
-126 VNLPNSPN
+126 
-134 QIASPEVMKLNQL
+134 SPEVMKLNQL
-147 IATVMQNT
+147 IATVLQNT
-155 TNNSSSDLG
+155 ANSSSSEMG
-164 QGQNAVQWPGMIPA
+164 QVQNAVQWPGMIPSPA
-178 PVNQLLGNTANAAL
+178 TQLLGNTANVAL

-199 ALTANDPKTAMTNLK
+199 AVTANDPKTAMTNLK

-237 DPVSQIPTSDQKTA
+237 DRVSQMPTINQRTT
-251 SPEVA
+251 PQEMT
-256 QVATALLKGLE
+256 QVATGLLRGLE

-314 IEKGTRIS
+314 IEKGTRIA

-327 PNIGKMQVIGTQFR
+327 PNLGMIQVIGTQFR
-341 DQLQVVIEVPET
+341 DQLHVAIEVPET
-353 SKVEL
+353 SKFEL
-358 QSQMGQLQSNL
+358 QSQIEQLQINL
-369 QDQVPIDAN
+369 KEQVPIDAN
-378 IQLKDIPRG
+378 IQLKDTPRG

>member
-1 MTMPIPSG
+1 MSMPIPSG
-9 LANLPVIEVR
+9 LANLPVMEVR

-29 TTGVNGVTPMD
+29 TTGVNGVTPID
-40 PRQVLQMAEP
+40 PRQALQMAEP
-50 VVTAEQSSL
+50 VLTAEQSSL

-75 SSRPREPT
+75 NRMGGEPI
-83 TSQAVLLEISNTNQ
+83 TSQAVLLEISNTSQ
-97 RSTLAPGLSS
+97 RSLAGSMPGS
-107 NSLTANLTQDTET
+107 T
-120 NLVGAG
+120 NLMTDSA
-126 VNLPNSPN
+126 
-134 QIASPEVMKLNQL
+134 QDIASSLMGLVKPQNSQTQITSEVMKLNQL
-147 IATVMQNT
+147 IATVLQNT
-155 TNNSSSDLG
+155 VNSSSSEMG
-164 QGQNAVQWPGMIPA
+164 QVQNAVQWPGMIPSPA
-178 PVNQLLGNTANAAL
+178 TQILGNTANVAL

-199 ALTANDPKTAMTNLK
+199 AFTANDPKTAMTNLK

-237 DPVSQIPTSDQKTA
+237 DRVSQMPTDNQRIT
-251 SPEVA
+251 PQEMT
-256 QVATALLKGLE
+256 QVATGLLRGLE

-314 IEKGTRIS
+314 IEKGTRIA

-327 PNIGKMQVIGTQFR
+327 PNLGMIQVIGTQFR
-341 DQLQVVIEVPET
+341 DQLHVAIEVPET

-358 QSQMGQLQSNL
+358 QSQIEQLQINL
-369 QDQVPIDAN
+369 KEQVPIDAN
-378 IQLKDIPRG
+378 IQLKDTPRG

>member
-1 MTMPIPSG
+1 MSMPIPSG

-29 TTGVNGVTPMD
+29 TTGINGVTPMD
-40 PRQVLQMAEP
+40 PRQMLQMAEP
-50 VVTAEQSSL
+50 VVTAEQSGL

-75 SSRPREPT
+75 NRMGGEPM
-83 TSQAVLLEISNTNQ
+83 TSQAVLLEISNTSQ
-97 RSTLAPGLSS
+97 RSLAGSMPGS
-107 NSLTANLTQDTET
+107 ANLMTDSAQDIPSNLIGLVKPQNSQTQIT
-120 NLVGAG
+120 
-126 VNLPNSPN
+126 
-134 QIASPEVMKLNQL
+134 SPEVMKLNQL
-147 IATVMQNT
+147 IATVLQNT
-155 TNNSSSDLG
+155 ANSSSSEMG
-164 QGQNAVQWPGMIPA
+164 QVQNAVQWPGMIPSPA
-178 PVNQLLGNTANAAL
+178 TQVLGNTANVAL

-199 ALTANDPKTAMTNLK
+199 AVTANDPKTAMTNLK

-237 DPVSQIPTSDQKTA
+237 DRVSQMPTDNQRTT
-251 SPEVA
+251 PQEMT
-256 QVATALLKGLE
+256 QVATGLLRGLE

-314 IEKGTRIS
+314 IEKGTRIA

-327 PNIGKMQVIGTQFR
+327 PNLGMIQVIGTQFR
-341 DQLQVVIEVPET
+341 DQLHVAIEVPET
-353 SKVEL
+353 SKLEL
-358 QSQMGQLQSNL
+358 QSQIEQLQINL
-369 QDQVPIDAN
+369 KEQVPIDTN
-378 IQLKDIPRG
+378 IQLKDTPRG

>member
-1 MTMPIPSG
+1 MSMPIPSG

-29 TTGVNGVTPMD
+29 TTGINGVTPMD
-40 PRQVLQMAEP
+40 PRQMLQMAEP
-50 VVTAEQSSL
+50 VVTAEQSGL

-75 SSRPREPT
+75 NRMAGEPI
-83 TSQAVLLEISNTNQ
+83 TSQAVLLEISNTSQ
-97 RSTLAPGLSS
+97 RSLAGSMPGSTDLMTDSAQDIAS
-107 NSLTANLTQDTET
+107 NLMGLVKPQNSQTQIT
-120 NLVGAG
+120 
-126 VNLPNSPN
+126 
-134 QIASPEVMKLNQL
+134 SPEVMKLNQL
-147 IATVMQNT
+147 IATVLQNT
-155 TNNSSSDLG
+155 VNSSSSEMG
-164 QGQNAVQWPGMIPA
+164 QVQNAVQWPGMIPSSA
-178 PVNQLLGNTANAAL
+178 TQLLGNTANVAL

-199 ALTANDPKTAMTNLK
+199 ALTANDPKTAMANLK

-237 DPVSQIPTSDQKTA
+237 DRVSQMPTDNQRTT
-251 SPEVA
+251 PQEMT
-256 QVATALLKGLE
+256 QVATGLLRGLE

-314 IEKGTRIS
+314 IEKGTRIA

-327 PNIGKMQVIGTQFR
+327 PNLGMIQVIGTQFR
-341 DQLQVVIEVPET
+341 DQLHVAIEVPET
-353 SKVEL
+353 SKFEL
-358 QSQMGQLQSNL
+358 QSQIEQLQINL
-369 QDQVPIDAN
+369 KEQVPIDAN
-378 IQLKDIPRG
+378 IQLKDTPRG

>member
-1 MTMPIPSG
+1 MSMPIPSG
-9 LANLPVIEVR
+9 LANLPVMEVR

-29 TTGVNGVTPMD
+29 TTGVNGVTPID
-40 PRQVLQMAEP
+40 PRQALQMAEP
-50 VVTAEQSSL
+50 VLTAEQSSL

-75 SSRPREPT
+75 NRMGGEPI
-83 TSQAVLLEISNTNQ
+83 TSQAVLLEISNTSQ
-97 RSTLAPGLSS
+97 RSLAGSMPGS
-107 NSLTANLTQDTET
+107 T
-120 NLVGAG
+120 NLMTDSAQDIASSLMGLVK
-126 VNLPNSPN
+126 PQNSQT
-134 QIASPEVMKLNQL
+134 QITSPEVMKLNQL
-147 IATVMQNT
+147 IATVLQNT
-155 TNNSSSDLG
+155 VNSSSSEMG
-164 QGQNAVQWPGMIPA
+164 QVQNAVQWPGMIPSPA
-178 PVNQLLGNTANAAL
+178 TQILGNTANVAL

-199 ALTANDPKTAMTNLK
+199 AFTANDPKTAMTNLK

-237 DPVSQIPTSDQKTA
+237 DRVSQMPTDNQRIT
-251 SPEVA
+251 PQEMT
-256 QVATALLKGLE
+256 QVATGLLRGLE

-314 IEKGTRIS
+314 IEKGTRIA

-327 PNIGKMQVIGTQFR
+327 PNLGMIQVIGTQFR
-341 DQLQVVIEVPET
+341 DQLHVAIEVPET

-358 QSQMGQLQSNL
+358 QSQIEQLQINL
-369 QDQVPIDAN
+369 KEQVPIDAN
-378 IQLKDIPRG
+378 IQLKDTPRG